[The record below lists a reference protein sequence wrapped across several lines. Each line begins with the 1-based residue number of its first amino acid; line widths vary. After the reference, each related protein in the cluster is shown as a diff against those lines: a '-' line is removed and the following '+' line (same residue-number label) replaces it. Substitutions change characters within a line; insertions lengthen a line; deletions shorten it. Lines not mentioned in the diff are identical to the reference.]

1 MNKPNTKYALV
12 REPRTDID
20 GNRIEIRVHIAKS
33 EEFDFTDYSFLRI
46 NPNMNVE
53 VEEWVPTKELE
64 FYRKFFV

>member
-33 EEFDFTDYSFLRI
+33 EEFDFTDYSFLRMS
-46 NPNMNVE
+46 PNSNVE
-53 VEEWVPTKELE
+53 MEEWVATRELKL
-64 FYRKFFV
+64 YRNIK